1 MITTGRQAGT
11 EPGLRPAPLFS
22 LV

>member
-1 MITTGRQAGT
+1 MITTGRKAGT